1 MKKSILVAI
10 LFLSGFGA
18 LHAQTRQ
25 TREEYIDRYKHIAV
39 AHMER
44 YGIPASITLAQGI
57 LESDCGN
64 SALSRSS
71 NNHFGIK
78 CKSDWTG
85 RRVFHDDDARGECFR
100 AYGSVEASYEDHAR
114 FLDSQPR
121 YDSLFVYPADD
132 TTRIDGGY
140 DGTIAVD
147 LDHDRREVVIDDFSI
162 PRAPYR
168 LTDMTF
174 FCRAEAILRY
184 VLTTSDPIRTEFTP
198 CGDGY
203 RLRLDID
210 RDCVVE
216 FWGRPYYNRPPRE
229 LFPEAEHSAYEIVFD
244 SERMPRKL
252 RREQTHQ
259 ITVDSVFDVR
269 IDYEPQA
276 PLRLEAYYPDGYMLR
291 KRKLRNQAKKPYDIV
306 GRQAP
311 DWTLVDADSTAVSLG
326 DLRSRVLLIQFTGI
340 GCGPCHASIPFLR
353 SLEERYTPADVGVVA
368 IETWGTP
375 LRSIG
380 VYVRRNRINYPMLAG
395 TDETVDAYLPDRA
408 VPVYL
413 LVDAERRVRHAFR
426 GYTPAESDRTITEAI
441 DSLLH
446 EQ

>member
-132 TTRIDGGY
+132 YRSWARGLKAAGYATAPDYAQRLCRIIEETQLYLLDRPQGEALYAARNRSRAEQAVEGFEAGSSVNPLTPVNEERIDP
-140 DGTIAVD
+140 
-147 LDHDRREVVIDDFSI
+147 DDFRVTI
-162 PRAPYR
+162 
-168 LTDMTF
+168 
-174 FCRAEAILRY
+174 
-184 VLTTSDPIRTEFTP
+184 
-198 CGDGY
+198 
-203 RLRLDID
+203 
-210 RDCVVE
+210 
-216 FWGRPYYNRPPRE
+216 N
-229 LFPEAEHSAYEIVFD
+229 AY
-244 SERMPRKL
+244 K
-252 RREQTHQ
+252 
-259 ITVDSVFDVR
+259 
-269 IDYEPQA
+269 
-276 PLRLEAYYPDGYMLR
+276 
-291 KRKLRNQAKKPYDIV
+291 
-306 GRQAP
+306 
-311 DWTLVDADSTAVSLG
+311 
-326 DLRSRVLLIQFTGI
+326 
-340 GCGPCHASIPFLR
+340 
-353 SLEERYTPADVGVVA
+353 
-368 IETWGTP
+368 
-375 LRSIG
+375 
-380 VYVRRNRINYPMLAG
+380 
-395 TDETVDAYLPDRA
+395 
-408 VPVYL
+408 
-413 LVDAERRVRHAFR
+413 
-426 GYTPAESDRTITEAI
+426 
-441 DSLLH
+441 
-446 EQ
+446 

>member
-132 TTRIDGGY
+132 YRSWARGLK
-140 DGTIAVD
+140 AA
-147 LDHDRREVVIDDFSI
+147 RRAG
-162 PRAPYR
+162 RGR
-168 LTDMTF
+168 L
-174 FCRAEAILRY
+174 
-184 VLTTSDPIRTEFTP
+184 
-198 CGDGY
+198 
-203 RLRLDID
+203 
-210 RDCVVE
+210 
-216 FWGRPYYNRPPRE
+216 
-229 LFPEAEHSAYEIVFD
+229 
-244 SERMPRKL
+244 
-252 RREQTHQ
+252 
-259 ITVDSVFDVR
+259 
-269 IDYEPQA
+269 
-276 PLRLEAYYPDGYMLR
+276 
-291 KRKLRNQAKKPYDIV
+291 
-306 GRQAP
+306 
-311 DWTLVDADSTAVSLG
+311 
-326 DLRSRVLLIQFTGI
+326 
-340 GCGPCHASIPFLR
+340 
-353 SLEERYTPADVGVVA
+353 
-368 IETWGTP
+368 
-375 LRSIG
+375 
-380 VYVRRNRINYPMLAG
+380 
-395 TDETVDAYLPDRA
+395 
-408 VPVYL
+408 
-413 LVDAERRVRHAFR
+413 
-426 GYTPAESDRTITEAI
+426 
-441 DSLLH
+441 
-446 EQ
+446 